1 MQSLKNADWVW
12 SKHEMEEEQQQRIE
26 LEVHVSCGG
35 MGVTT
40 KDWTQSRHATKE
52 HEWWQRIEFKASKQ
66 AMKDQEQQQRTKH
79 ELNKQ

>member
-1 MQSLKNADWVW
+1 
-12 SKHEMEEEQQQRIE
+12 MEEEQQQMIE

-52 HEWWQRIEFKASKQ
+52 HECKGLSSKQASKQ
-66 AMKDQEQQQRTKH
+66 WRIKNNNKG
-79 ELNKQ
+79 LNMN